1 MFVRCIGSGSSGNSY
16 ALVDNN
22 NKILLL
28 DLGMTIRE
36 IKRAIDYRISDVV
49 GAVVTHSHLD
59 HSRSVK
65 DFESMGIPAFT
76 PYRKTNRFLDNV
88 IVCNGTTYIKPMGID
103 IQTDFTATAF
113 DLTDKDGHFKHTNAD
128 GSECP
133 CYGFLIQHP
142 DMGRLLYITDTE
154 FCKWRFKDI
163 NHILISC
170 NYQSKYIT
178 DDDAKRNH
186 VLRGH
191 MELETV
197 KEFVKANKSNAL
209 RNVILCHLSQENA
222 NAEEM
227 VAEVKKVAGAGV
239 NVDYAEKGKEWELNE
254 FPF

>member
-1 MFVRCIGSGSSGNSY
+1 M
-16 ALVDNN
+16 VDND

-28 DLGMTIRE
+28 DLGMTVRE
-36 IKRAIDYRISDVV
+36 IKRAVDYRISDVV
-49 GAVVTHSHLD
+49 GAVVTHAHAD
-59 HSRSVK
+59 HARSVK
-65 DFESMGIPAFT
+65 DFESMGILVFA
-76 PYRKTNRFLDNV
+76 PYKSLE
-88 IVCNGTTYIKPMGID
+88 PMGLYGWKGT
-103 IQTDFTATAF
+103 IQAF
-113 DLTDKDGHFKHTNAD
+113 DLTDQDGHFKHTNAD

-133 CYGFLIQHP
+133 CYGFLITHP
-142 DMGRLLYITDTE
+142 EMGRLLYITDTE
-154 FCKWRFKDI
+154 FCKWRFKGI

-197 KEFVKANKSNAL
+197 KEFVKVNKSNSL
-209 RNVILCHLSQENA
+209 RNVILCHLSNENA
-222 NAEEM
+222 NAEEI
-227 VAEVKKVAGAGV
+227 VAEVKKVAGMGV